1 MDDIGSALS
10 NILSNPQTMQ
20 QIMSLASQL
29 GLGEGTPPASDPPA
43 LQPAYAPAN
52 PPPPPS
58 PPETGAFIP
67 AMGAGPQAGNGAPG
81 AAQALPGG
89 LDIAALSR
97 VAQMMGS
104 LNTRDQ
110 NVELLLALK
119 PHFGEKR
126 RKKVDDAIR
135 IMQLIRL
142 LPALKETGIFGSLLG
157 GGD

>member
-1 MDDIGSALS
+1 MDDIGSALGA
-10 NILSNPQTMQ
+10 ILGNPQTMQ

-29 GLGEGTPPASDPPA
+29 GLGEGAPPPAAAPAAQAA
-43 LQPAYAPAN
+43 LQPAYAPQN
-52 PPPPPS
+52 PPP

-67 AMGAGPQAGNGAPG
+67 AMGAGPEAGNGAAG
-81 AAQALPGG
+81 AAPGG
-89 LDIAALSR
+89 LDITALSR

-104 LNTRDQ
+104 LNARDQ

-157 GGD
+157 GD